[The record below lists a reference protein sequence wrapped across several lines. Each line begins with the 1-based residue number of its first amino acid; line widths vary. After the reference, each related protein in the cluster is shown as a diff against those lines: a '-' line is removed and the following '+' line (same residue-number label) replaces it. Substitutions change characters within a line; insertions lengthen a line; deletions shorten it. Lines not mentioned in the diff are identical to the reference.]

1 MNAPAH
7 IARAA
12 VRSADLS
19 DPIVAERVE
28 AFVRGHAGGTPFH
41 LPQWSRAVTAA
52 TGHAS
57 HFLVAEQGPALVGLL
72 PLTEVRSLLFGK
84 ALVSV
89 GFGVGGGILALGAEA
104 EAALSE
110 AAQGLARE
118 VGSSGIE
125 LRGGALPPRWQRHEG
140 VYADFVRDLP
150 QDEEAIL
157 KSIPRKQRAEVR
169 RAFGNG
175 LSVEIGRDLASHY
188 RVYAESVHNLG
199 TPVFPRRLFAAVLD
213 EFGPDADMLV
223 VRKGKAPLSAVLSLY
238 MGGTVYP
245 YWGGGTFV
253 ARAAR
258 ANELLYFELMKHAA
272 ARGCTRFDF
281 GRSKRG
287 TGAYAF
293 KKNWG
298 FEPTPLVYASWGKAR
313 ETNPLDPRYARKVA
327 AWKRLPLWA
336 ANLIGPPIARGL
348 A

>member
-7 IARAA
+7 IARVA
-12 VRSADLS
+12 VRSADLG
-19 DPIVAERVE
+19 DRLAVERIE

-41 LPQWSRAVTAA
+41 LPQWSRAVSAA
-52 TGHAS
+52 TGHAT
-57 HFLVAEQGPALVGLL
+57 HYLLAEQGPALVGVL

-89 GFGVGGGILALGAEA
+89 GFGVGGGILALGGEA
-104 EAALSE
+104 EAALAD
-110 AAQGLARE
+110 AAQRLAE
-118 VGSSGIE
+118 EAGSSGIE
-125 LRGGALPPRWQRHEG
+125 LRGGSLPPLWQRQEG

-150 QDEEAIL
+150 RDEDTIL
-157 KSIPRKQRAEVR
+157 KSIQRRQRAEVR
-169 RAFGNG
+169 RALGNG
-175 LSVEIGRDLASHY
+175 LAVEAGRDLASHY

-199 TPVFPRRLFAAVLD
+199 TPVFPRRLFAAMLD
-213 EFGPDADMLV
+213 EFGADADILV
-223 VRKGKAPLSAVLSLY
+223 VRKDKAPLSAVLSLY
-238 MGGTVYP
+238 MNDTVYP
-245 YWGGGTFV
+245 YWGGGTFA

-281 GRSKRG
+281 GRSKLG

-298 FEPTPLVYASWGKAR
+298 FDPTPLVYASWGQAR
-313 ETNPLDPRYARKVA
+313 DTNPLDARYARKVA
-327 AWKRLPLWA
+327 AWKRLPLWV
-336 ANLIGPPIARGL
+336 ANLIGPTIARGL